1 MIINELKKFSR
12 ENWWIYVLLFI
23 ALLIVYI
30 TWKWNLLEII
40 LLFFGNFLWN
50 LFIMVMQANYSNSNN
65 KIWAIYHVAATS
77 VFCIIAIY
85 WLIYLEQSQYIIWQL
100 AYILSALKAITYYN
114 FNKDLKFINAWSLL
128 FFNFLLLIFFIGFSW
143 KDINLWFVTINFVA
157 TYFAIIMWIWFSLV
171 TTGLVSTNDTL
182 RYWLNLF
189 WVIWIVSWSWIWLY
203 LSYMDWRIDWLAL
216 GYFIL
221 TWTVLVFYSKLLK
234 KYIKKW

>member
-1 MIINELKKFSR
+1 MIINELKNFSR
-12 ENWWIYVLLFI
+12 ENWWIYLLLTV
-23 ALLIVYI
+23 ALIIVYV

-50 LFIMVMQANYSNSNN
+50 LFIMVMQANYSSNNN
-65 KIWAIYHVAATS
+65 KIWAIYHVAATC
-77 VFCIIAIY
+77 VFWIISIY

-114 FNKDLKFINAWSLL
+114 FNKDLKFINAGSLI
-128 FFNFLLLIFFIGFSW
+128 FFNLLLLIFFIGFSW
-143 KDINLWFVTINFVA
+143 RDINLWFVDINFVA
-157 TYFAIIMWIWFSLV
+157 TYYAIIMWIWFSLV

-203 LSYMDWRIDWLAL
+203 YSYMDWRIDWLAL
-216 GYFIL
+216 WYFIL